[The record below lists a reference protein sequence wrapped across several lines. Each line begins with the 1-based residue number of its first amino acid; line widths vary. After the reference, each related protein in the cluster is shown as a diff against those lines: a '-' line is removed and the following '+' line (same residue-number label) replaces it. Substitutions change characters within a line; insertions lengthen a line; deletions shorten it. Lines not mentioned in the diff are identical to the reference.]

1 MTTPSTDDELT
12 REFSTIARRLSRAIR
27 DGRVMAMRRNKSR
40 RSTTEIVKKVPEQ
53 SRGPLV
59 EAVRWA
65 QADAN
70 RDRAPEAA
78 HDADRRLRE
87 RGYSVDGPSRP
98 HAARTEVEDDLR
110 AALSERTAQLAAL
123 RQEHDAQRA
132 VDPGQSR
139 SLRDE
144 LTAEKDV
151 SRAAAGAVMAGAMV
165 AAAIDQEAE
174 QALDADRNSTVEAG
188 SEGAPAVDM
197 DRSATIDELL
207 VDAHPIALSD
217 KLAAGT
223 EPATEAGAEPP
234 QLDVGQEATV
244 DTDVDMAL

>member
-188 SEGAPAVDM
+188 S
-197 DRSATIDELL
+197 
-207 VDAHPIALSD
+207 
-217 KLAAGT
+217 
-223 EPATEAGAEPP
+223 
-234 QLDVGQEATV
+234 
-244 DTDVDMAL
+244 